1 MYAKLIFG
9 GRSAQLDA
17 VKGSPVSFKDSSNKE
32 ITTNAVHKGFET
44 NGNEVWIKGK
54 LSEEFAKNLQN
65 EDPGESSLMISK
77 GIFGGEG
84 YESNDNLVSV
94 KDSLIVAGFPNARKL
109 GLVGGRGNYF
119 MRINQVDLKNKDSN
133 STKVNNSL
141 VWDGNELAK
150 NSAVADH
157 NIVTVDNSYIGY
169 KISKESNDW
178 DSYSE
183 DAWKGTNHAF
193 SIYGGGVVNR
203 SSS

>member
-1 MYAKLIFG
+1 M
-9 GRSAQLDA
+9 
-17 VKGSPVSFKDSSNKE
+17 
-32 ITTNAVHKGFET
+32 
-44 NGNEVWIKGK
+44 
-54 LSEEFAKNLQN
+54 
-65 EDPGESSLMISK
+65 
-77 GIFGGEG
+77 
-84 YESNDNLVSV
+84 
-94 KDSLIVAGFPNARKL
+94 IVAGFPNARKL

-193 SIYGGGVVNR
+193 SIYGGWSTGQAANNIVSIRNSVVNGNVIGGLELKDR
-203 SSS
+203 LSASASDLRNLSPNLVS

>member
-1 MYAKLIFG
+1 
-9 GRSAQLDA
+9 
-17 VKGSPVSFKDSSNKE
+17 
-32 ITTNAVHKGFET
+32 
-44 NGNEVWIKGK
+44 
-54 LSEEFAKNLQN
+54 
-65 EDPGESSLMISK
+65 
-77 GIFGGEG
+77 
-84 YESNDNLVSV
+84 
-94 KDSLIVAGFPNARKL
+94 
-109 GLVGGRGNYF
+109 

-193 SIYGGGVVNR
+193 SIYGGWSTGQAANNIVSIRNSVVNGNVIGAT
-203 SSS
+203 